1 MATVDP
7 GPPGPAMYWY
17 GKDAHMSKTH
27 HTLLM
32 LSLALTLLLGGG
44 VLVGCEDQGPAE
56 EAGEQ
61 IDETAEEA
69 GDAMDDA
76 ADEVEE
82 SVDQ

>member
-7 GPPGPAMYWY
+7 GPTGPAMYWY
-17 GKDAHMSKTH
+17 GKDAHMPKTN

-32 LSLALTLLLGGG
+32 LFLTLLLGGG

-56 EAGEQ
+56 EAGEE
-61 IDETAEEA
+61 IDDTAEEA
-69 GDAMDDA
+69 GDAMDEA

>member
-1 MATVDP
+1 
-7 GPPGPAMYWY
+7 MYWY
-17 GKDAHMSKTH
+17 GKDALMPKTRY
-27 HTLLM
+27 TLLM
-32 LSLALTLLLGGG
+32 LLLTLLLGGG